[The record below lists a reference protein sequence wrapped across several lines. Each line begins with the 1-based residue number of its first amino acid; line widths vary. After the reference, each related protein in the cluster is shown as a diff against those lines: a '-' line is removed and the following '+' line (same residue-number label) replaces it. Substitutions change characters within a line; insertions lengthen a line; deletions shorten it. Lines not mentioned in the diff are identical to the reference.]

1 MPKET
6 YVRPVS
12 GSCNAAMRRS
22 LNGRSGPFHEGLDAL
37 GEHAEFSHDRGQL
50 VSAMRRAWMLAGA
63 LVKPIGSG
71 STRQPELRLYVGD
84 PASLG
89 SEATV
94 SFRLFLDLLI
104 GGHSDAL

>member
-1 MPKET
+1 
-6 YVRPVS
+6 
-12 GSCNAAMRRS
+12 
-22 LNGRSGPFHEGLDAL
+22 
-37 GEHAEFSHDRGQL
+37 
-50 VSAMRRAWMLAGA
+50 MLAEA

-89 SEATV
+89 SEAKA